1 MGIKKVKNAI
11 RNARANNEYL
21 KYYDAPIDDK
31 AILLEAAQGK
41 HTDGNIFA
49 FLRCVEENPRWQ
61 YLTPYVVITRE
72 SKAEAQKKFARYG
85 FKRAKLVVRNST
97 EYMKILATAKYL
109 ITDNSF
115 PPYFIK
121 KSGQVYLNTWHGTPL
136 KRLGRA
142 DITNSTSIGNVQKN
156 FLTADYLLQ
165 PNSYT
170 KEVMMK
176 DYMVDRVYGG
186 RVVVADYPRND
197 VLFTKPLEV
206 ELRTKFNPNGKKII
220 AYMPTWRGT
229 GRNANVKQQIN
240 EAEEII
246 RSIEKSLSEN
256 EMLYVNFHFLIGNQ
270 IDFSQFEKVRA
281 FPAEYETYDFL
292 AICDC
297 LISDYSSVIMDF
309 AQTGKDVIMYMYDY
323 EEYLSQKGFYFDIRK
338 LPFKQAYNMEE
349 LVEAIHSKFTGYQL
363 DKAFVGNDFG
373 CATERMMEM
382 LTAHHEDD
390 NNANI
395 EPRALFTYMG
405 NAGVD
410 EIRYLSREYITSLS
424 DEEKKKTVLGFE
436 GDMKNRSVVE
446 FLNDLDM
453 DIEFIMFMDGG
464 PIEFKEYVTLN
475 LYKNHGMFKR
485 SADRYCQREFE
496 RLFSHLRCERI
507 RMYSSNIIER
517 FGALA
522 KSDGK
527 TEVCRI
533 PMYFYRRPA
542 DAFYRHPETREEIFR
557 KYDHIVDFERDYG
570 IDYWNEK
577 ECQGIYSK
585 FTGLKIDSGKDRTA
599 ITGKLVIRTE
609 NDQAEL
615 CDTVQIGARIQE
627 EIFEYP
633 ITYSN
638 FTKHKRNCLTEIR
651 CSFKF
656 EVSNRQFNRWYTNN
670 LVRIK
675 LNISGSIVPVRVLV
689 SGSRNP
695 LRKRVYDIVNT
706 DYVCE
711 IKEASKYLRLVI
723 RNRNVTDNKG
733 QQLKLWLAF
742 FCHILTPWHKP
753 ILLFEKNSSRYEES
767 GAILYEK
774 MIDIG
779 YRNVLFILSKDYEH
793 RNEISDKYMKHIVDR
808 FSFAHYYNM
817 FAAKTIISTET
828 LGHALEKGA
837 TNWFFKNFVLDGSKN
852 YVFLQHGVMYMISLN
867 SEQRDFFKKGKGKGK
882 QRVVVSSRLEA
893 THFTDNTEYEPED
906 MYICGLI
913 KFDRSVLNEN
923 ADKIVVMLTWRP
935 WEYVSGINDIKETG
949 CYKMLRE
956 IVECV
961 PENLRDKLIVLP
973 HPLIEEQVKQDA
985 EDFVWEYYRPGV
997 KYDDI
1002 LKEAKLFISDY
1013 SSITYDAFYR
1023 GTNVIFYWKE
1033 KDECIRE
1040 YGENSRLML
1049 TEELAFGNVCY
1060 DRSTLEDIIPRAYA
1074 GQQKPEYIE
1083 NYGLIVEH
1091 HDGKNAER
1099 FIEMAKEDGI
1109 L

>member
-1 MGIKKVKNAI
+1 MGIKKIKNAI
-11 RNARANNEYL
+11 RDARANNDYL
-21 KYYDAPIDDK
+21 KYYEAPIDEK

-49 FLRCVEENPRWQ
+49 FLRCVEEEHRWQ
-61 YLTPYVVITRE
+61 YLTPYVVITRD

-85 FKRAKLVVRNST
+85 FRRAKLVVRNST
-97 EYMKILATAKYL
+97 EYRKILATAKYL
-109 ITDNSF
+109 VTDNSF

-121 KSGQVYLNTWHGTPL
+121 KPGQVYLNTWHGTPL

-156 FLTADYLLQ
+156 FLAADYLLQ

-170 KEVMMK
+170 EEVMMK

-186 RVVVADYPRND
+186 RTVVIDYPRND
-197 VLFTKPLEV
+197 ALFTNPLET
-206 ELRTKFNPNGKKII
+206 ELMDKFNPEGKKII

-229 GRNANVKQQIN
+229 GRNANIKQQIN

-246 RSIEKSLSEN
+246 RGIEKSLRED

-270 IDFSQFEKVRA
+270 IDFSQFDKARA

-297 LISDYSSVIMDF
+297 LISDYSSVMIDF

-338 LPFKQAYNMEE
+338 LPFKQAYNMKE
-349 LVEAIHSKFTGYQL
+349 LVEAIHRDFTGYRL
-363 DKAFVGNDFG
+363 DQAFMGNNFG
-373 CATERMMEM
+373 CATERIMKM
-382 LTAHHEDD
+382 LTAHEENSNDVKP
-390 NNANI
+390 
-395 EPRALFTYMG
+395 ESQALFTYMG
-405 NAGVD
+405 DAGAD
-410 EIRYLSREYITSLS
+410 EIRYLSREYIAGLS
-424 DEEKKKTVLGFE
+424 EDEKKKTVLGFE
-436 GDMKNRSVVE
+436 GDMKDRSVVE
-446 FLNDLDM
+446 FLKGIDPDV
-453 DIEFIMFMDGG
+453 EFIMFKGG
-464 PIEFKEYVTLN
+464 GAIEFKEYVTLN
-475 LYKNHGMFKR
+475 LYKNHGMFKGY
-485 SADRYCQREFE
+485 ADRFCQREYE
-496 RLFSHLRCERI
+496 RLFAHISCERI

-522 KSDGK
+522 KSDGL

-542 DAFYRHPETREEIFR
+542 DAFYNHPETREELFGE
-557 KYDHIVDFERDYG
+557 YDRIVTFESDYG
-570 IDYWNEK
+570 IEYWNET
-577 ECQGIYSK
+577 ECQGIFSK
-585 FTGLKIDSGKDRTA
+585 FKGLNISSGQN
-599 ITGKLVIRTE
+599 ITIISGRLIIKTE
-609 NDQAEL
+609 NGQAEL
-615 CDTVQIGARIQE
+615 SDAVQIGSRVYE
-627 EIFEYP
+627 DIFEYP

-638 FTKHKRNCLTEIR
+638 IVKRKKGCLTEISCNFR
-651 CSFKF
+651 F
-656 EVSNRQFNRWYTNN
+656 EVPNREFNRWYTNN

-675 LNISGSIVPVRVLV
+675 LNISDSTVPVRVLV

-695 LRKRVYDIVNT
+695 FRKRVYDIANT

-711 IKEASKYLRLVI
+711 IKEDYKHLRLVI
-723 RNRNVTDNKG
+723 RNRNVTDSKG

-742 FCHILTPWHKP
+742 ACHILTPWNKP

-774 MIDIG
+774 MIDMG
-779 YRNVLFILSKDYEH
+779 YRNVKFILSKDYEH
-793 RNEISDKYMKHIVDR
+793 RNEISEKYMKNIVDR
-808 FSFAHYYNM
+808 FSFAHYFNM

-837 TNWFFKNFVLDGSKN
+837 TNWLFKNFVVDGSKN
-852 YVFLQHGVMYMISLN
+852 YVFLQHGVMYMVSLN

-893 THFTDNTEYEPED
+893 THFTDNTGHKPDD
-906 MYICGLI
+906 MYICGLV
-913 KFDRSVLNEN
+913 KFDRSTLNEN

-935 WEYVSGINDIKETG
+935 WEYVNGISDIKKTG
-949 CYKMLRE
+949 YYRMLHE

-973 HPLIEEQVKQDA
+973 HPLIEEQVKQDS
-985 EDFVWEYYRPGV
+985 EDFVCKYYLPGV

-1002 LKEAKLFISDY
+1002 LKEARLFISDY

-1049 TEELAFGNVCY
+1049 TEELAFGDVCY
-1060 DRSTLEDIIPRAYA
+1060 DRQALEDTIPRSYA
-1074 GQQKPEYIE
+1074 GPQNPEHIE

-1099 FIEMAKEDGI
+1099 FIEMAKSDGI